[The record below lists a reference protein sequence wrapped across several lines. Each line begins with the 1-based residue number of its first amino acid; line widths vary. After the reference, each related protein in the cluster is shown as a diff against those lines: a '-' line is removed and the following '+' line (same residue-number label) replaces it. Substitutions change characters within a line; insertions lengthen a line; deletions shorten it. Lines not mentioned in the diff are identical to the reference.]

1 MKRDIH
7 VGADLGAVVSS
18 GPYENLRPHFVFDVT
33 YLGVEKF
40 PKEEFSRDLVDAI
53 TAQQVSY
60 EKLYKQI
67 EHVEAQAMQKAIE
80 KFHKD
85 IRWYT
90 DPKTGERWPSVTS
103 VIDFANP
110 IEWFVDKTQLRGLA
124 SRGQV
129 VDMVMQKFIEDKG
142 THWTAPEDIDEAIRH
157 LSIMK
162 DTGVEISGNLPAFV
176 EKFNVKFV
184 SGHCHVVNEKDKYG
198 GEPDVICTFGD
209 DPALVLA
216 DLKSFNPDAK
226 GRMRTMKQCAAY
238 AMAHE
243 TKVDKIAIIPVH
255 GTNQQ
260 GYSKPIITDEIEKY
274 YGMFLADRKVFFN
287 TFGI

>member
-7 VGADLGAVVSS
+7 VGVNLGAVVSS
-18 GPYENLRPHFVFDVT
+18 GPYENLRPDFVFSPT
-33 YLGVEKF
+33 YKNVEKF
-40 PKEEFSRDLVDAI
+40 PLAEFREDLDDAI
-53 TAQQVSY
+53 IAQQEAY

-80 KFHKD
+80 KFHKN

-90 DPKTGERWPSVTS
+90 DEKTGERWPSVTS

-110 IEWFVDKTQLRGLA
+110 IEWFVDKDRLRGLA
-124 SRGQV
+124 ARGSV
-129 VDMVMQKFIEDKG
+129 VDMVLQKFIEDKG
-142 THWTAPEDIDEAIRH
+142 THWTSPEEIPDAIRH

-184 SGHCHVVNEKDKYG
+184 SGHCVALNEKDKYG
-198 GEPDVICTFGD
+198 GTLDCICTFND
-209 DPALVLA
+209 DPTLVLA

-226 GRMRTMKQCAAY
+226 GRIRTLKQCAAY

-243 TKVDKIAIIPVH
+243 NKVDKIAIIPIH
-255 GTNQQ
+255 GGNQQ
-260 GYSKPIITDEIEKY
+260 GYSKPVITDEIEKY
-274 YGMFLADRKVFFN
+274 YKLFLSDRKVFRD